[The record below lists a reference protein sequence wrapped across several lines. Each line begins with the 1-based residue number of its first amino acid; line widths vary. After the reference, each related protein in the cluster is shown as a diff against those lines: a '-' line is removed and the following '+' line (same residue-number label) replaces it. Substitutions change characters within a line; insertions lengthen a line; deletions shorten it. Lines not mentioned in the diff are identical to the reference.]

1 MIGALGLMNQKVMRA
16 KLATMHEHG
25 HLELQEIPRDNQ
37 RQPSRNMFFWFF
49 DMERCR
55 KKVVEECYK
64 SMARCLQRAK
74 GEMEGVQTLLEKA
87 ERSDVV
93 GREDEFLGEDERIG
107 LEQWREREERLLG
120 EVGRLDELVAVLR
133 DF

>member
-1 MIGALGLMNQKVMRA
+1 M
-16 KLATMHEHG
+16 
-25 HLELQEIPRDNQ
+25 
-37 RQPSRNMFFWFF
+37 
-49 DMERCR
+49 
-55 KKVVEECYK
+55 EECYK

-74 GEMEGVQTLLEKA
+74 VEREGVQTLLEKA

-93 GREDEFLGEDERIG
+93 GREEEFLGEDERIG
-107 LEQWREREERLLG
+107 LEQWREKEERLLG